1 MLKKSQASGKTHLRG
16 EIPWL
21 SPGAIGVVKLTN
33 MSEDQSNNGSGRKT
47 LMGRIG
53 DMFTSEPRDREEFKE
68 LINESF
74 ERGILDAE
82 VLAMIEGAL
91 AVSEMQVRDAMIPR
105 SHMVVIPLETPLD
118 EFLPLVLESGHSRFP
133 VIGEDRDE
141 VEGIL
146 LAKDLL
152 RYYSENSGPLD
163 LKSLVRPAV
172 VIPESKRLNMLLRDF
187 RASRNHMAIVVDEYG
202 GVSGLI
208 TIEDVLEEIVG
219 EIDDEHD
226 EAEEAPIKSVGG
238 TKYQINALA
247 EVEDFNEAF
256 ECDFS
261 DEGYDTVGG
270 LLLAEFGRVPENGEK
285 VILADR
291 FEFTVTAA
299 DNRRIIML
307 EMNDLL
313 VE

>member
-1 MLKKSQASGKTHLRG
+1 
-16 EIPWL
+16 
-21 SPGAIGVVKLTN
+21 
-33 MSEDQSNNGSGRKT
+33 
-47 LMGRIG
+47 
-53 DMFTSEPRDREEFKE
+53 
-68 LINESF
+68 
-74 ERGILDAE
+74 
-82 VLAMIEGAL
+82 
-91 AVSEMQVRDAMIPR
+91 
-105 SHMVVIPLETPLD
+105 MVVIPLEDPL
-118 EFLPLVLESGHSRFP
+118 EEVLPLILESGHSRFP

-152 RYYSENSGPLD
+152 RQFAENSGPLD
-163 LKSLVRPAV
+163 LQTLVRPAV

-226 EAEEAPIKSVGG
+226 EEEEAPIKQLG
-238 TKYQINALA
+238 KNRFQINALT
-247 EVEDFNEAF
+247 EVEEFNEAF
-256 ECDFS
+256 SCDFS

-270 LLLAEFGRVPENGEK
+270 LLLAEFGRVPEKGEE
-285 VILADR
+285 VVLADR
-291 FEFTVTAA
+291 FQFRVTVA

-307 EMNDLL
+307 EMSDHNA
-313 VE
+313 E

>member
-1 MLKKSQASGKTHLRG
+1 
-16 EIPWL
+16 
-21 SPGAIGVVKLTN
+21 
-33 MSEDQSNNGSGRKT
+33 MSEDQSNNDSGRT
-47 LMGRIG
+47 GWMDRIG
-53 DMFTSEPRDREEFKE
+53 QVFTSEPRDREELKI
-68 LINESF
+68 LINAACQK
-74 ERGILDAE
+74 GILDAE
-82 VLAMIEGAL
+82 AVAMIEGAL
-91 AVSEMQVRDAMIPR
+91 EVSEMQVREAMIPR
-105 SHMVVIPLETPLD
+105 SHMVVIPLGNSPE
-118 EFLPLVLESGHSRFP
+118 EFLPLILESGHSRFP

-152 RYYSENSGPLD
+152 RYYAENSGPLD
-163 LKSLVRPAV
+163 LKNMLRPAV

-226 EAEEAPIKSVGG
+226 EAEEAPIKLLGDNH
-238 TKYQINALA
+238 YQINALT
-247 EVEDFNEAF
+247 EVEDFNIAF

-270 LLLAEFGRVPENGEK
+270 LVLAEFGRVPEHGEQ
-285 VILADR
+285 VLLAER
-291 FEFTVTAA
+291 FRFRVTEA
-299 DNRRIIML
+299 DSRRIVML
-307 EMNDLL
+307 EMRDLDA
-313 VE
+313 E

>member
-1 MLKKSQASGKTHLRG
+1 
-16 EIPWL
+16 
-21 SPGAIGVVKLTN
+21 
-33 MSEDQSNNGSGRKT
+33 MSEDQSSNGSGSRT
-47 LMGRIG
+47 WMGRISKV
-53 DMFTSEPRDREEFKE
+53 FSSEPQDRAELKE

-74 ERGILDAE
+74 EKGILDSEA
-82 VLAMIEGAL
+82 VAMIDGAL
-91 AVSEMQVRDAMIPR
+91 AVSEMQVRDAMVPR
-105 SHMVVIPLETPLD
+105 SHMVVISLETPLE
-118 EFLPLVLESGHSRFP
+118 EFLPTILESGHSRFP

-152 RYYSENSGPLD
+152 RHYAEDSSPFN
-163 LKSLVRPAV
+163 LKELLRSAV

-226 EAEEAPIKSVGG
+226 EEEEAPIKELGSNN
-238 TKYQINALA
+238 YRINALA
-247 EVEDFNEAF
+247 EIEDFNEIF
-256 ECDFS
+256 QCDLS
-261 DEGYDTVGG
+261 DEDYDTVGG
-270 LLLAEFGRVPENGEK
+270 LLLAEFGRVPEIHDE
-285 VILADR
+285 VVLAER
-291 FEFTVTAA
+291 FHFRVTAA

-307 EMNDLL
+307 EMNDLNPD
-313 VE
+313 

>member
-1 MLKKSQASGKTHLRG
+1 M
-16 EIPWL
+16 
-21 SPGAIGVVKLTN
+21 N
-33 MSEDQSNNGSGRKT
+33 EDQSSNGSGPKT
-47 LMGRIG
+47 WVGRISKA
-53 DMFTSEPRDREEFKE
+53 FSSEPRDRDELKE

-74 ERGILDAE
+74 EKGILDAE
-82 VLAMIEGAL
+82 VVAMIDGAL

-105 SHMVVIPLETPLD
+105 SHMVVISVETPLD
-118 EFLPLVLESGHSRFP
+118 EFLPIILESGHSRFP

-152 RYYSENSGPLD
+152 RHYAEDSGPFD
-163 LKSLVRPAV
+163 LKALLRPVV

-226 EAEEAPIKSVGG
+226 EEEEAPITAMGG
-238 TKYQINALA
+238 NTYRINALA
-247 EVEDFNEAF
+247 EIEDFNEVF
-256 ECDFS
+256 ECDLS
-261 DEGYDTVGG
+261 DEEYDTVGG
-270 LLLAEFGRVPENGEK
+270 LLLAEFGRVPETGE
-285 VILADR
+285 VVTLADR
-291 FEFTVTAA
+291 FDFNVTAA
-299 DNRRIIML
+299 DSRRIIML
-307 EMNDLL
+307 EMNDL
-313 VE
+313 EAE

>member
-1 MLKKSQASGKTHLRG
+1 
-16 EIPWL
+16 
-21 SPGAIGVVKLTN
+21 
-33 MSEDQSNNGSGRKT
+33 MSEDQSSNGSGPKT
-47 LMGRIG
+47 WMGRIG
-53 DMFTSEPRDREEFKE
+53 KVFTSEPRDREELKE
-68 LINESF
+68 LITDSCEK
-74 ERGILDAE
+74 GILDAE
-82 VLAMIEGAL
+82 VAAMMDGAL

-105 SHMVVIPLETPLD
+105 SHMVVIPLEIPLN
-118 EFLPLVLESGHSRFP
+118 ESLSMILESGHSRFP

-152 RYYSENSGPLD
+152 RGYAQGSGTLD

-172 VIPESKRLNMLLRDF
+172 VIPESKRLNILLRDF

-226 EAEEAPIKSVGG
+226 EEEEAPIKTLGKNLFQV
-238 TKYQINALA
+238 NALA
-247 EVEDFNEAF
+247 EVEDFNETF
-256 ECDFS
+256 DCDFS

-270 LLLAEFGRVPENGEK
+270 LLLAEFGRVPERGEE
-285 VILADR
+285 VVLAER
-291 FEFTVTAA
+291 FQFRVTAA

-307 EMNDLL
+307 EMNDL
-313 VE
+313 EAE